1 MNLTIQSITVEPQ
14 CGLTVDATC
23 RELVKIMEQF
33 GIEDGFI
40 IHNDRRYAVK
50 IREPFKY
57 WRVDE
62 KNRRGRTERAYTKFW

>member
-1 MNLTIQSITVEPQ
+1 
-14 CGLTVDATC
+14 
-23 RELVKIMEQF
+23 MEQF

-62 KNRRGRTERAYTKFW
+62 KNQEIPNV

>member
-1 MNLTIQSITVEPQ
+1 MNLAIQSITVEPQ
-14 CGLTVDATC
+14 CGLTVNATC
-23 RELVKIMEQF
+23 RELVKIMEHF
-33 GIEDGFI
+33 GIEDAFI

-62 KNRRGRTERAYTKFW
+62 KNQEIPNV